1 MEGRKYHGK
10 LVWETGTEKRRTMTV
25 YQWRCTPEEK
35 AELLKRAAEEKRTA
49 NKVLSDALAA
59 YLSRESS

>member
-10 LVWETGTEKRRTMTV
+10 LVWETGTEKNRTKTV

-35 AELLKRAAEEKRTA
+35 EALLVQAAQERRPA
-49 NKVLSDALAA
+49 AHVLSDALAA
-59 YLSRESS
+59 YLESRTS

>member
-1 MEGRKYHGK
+1 MDGLKYHNK

-35 AELLKRAAEEKRTA
+35 EELLKRAAQEKRTA

-59 YLSRESS
+59 YLGGVSS

>member
-10 LVWETGTEKRRTMTV
+10 LVWETGTEKGRSMTV
-25 YQWRCTPEEK
+25 YQWRCTPAEK
-35 AELLKRAAEEKRTA
+35 EELLKCAAEERRTA

-59 YLSRESS
+59 YLAAKSS

>member
-25 YQWRCTPEEK
+25 YQWRCTPAEK
-35 AELLKRAAEEKRTA
+35 EELLKCAAEEKRTA

-59 YLSRESS
+59 YLAAKPS

>member
-1 MEGRKYHGK
+1 
-10 LVWETGTEKRRTMTV
+10 MTV

-35 AELLKRAAEEKRTA
+35 EELLKRAAQEKRTA

-59 YLSRESS
+59 YLADISS